1 MDTNFFPVFLT
12 GHFKENRRVARFLP
26 LSSAGYGLASCDIR
40 REIGIKKLQQNVYE
54 IETAFIQIPRVTIF
68 SLKSLRN
75 SAPKMKF

>member
-54 IETAFIQIPRVTIF
+54 IGDSVYLRVTIF
-68 SLKSLRN
+68 SLKSSRN